1 MIKNLI
7 IFLAISIFLI
17 ANYLYF
23 LVKLL
28 NMYEKSN
35 NEN

>member
-1 MIKNLI
+1 MIKSLI
-7 IFLAISIFLI
+7 IFLGISIFLI
-17 ANYLYF
+17 VNYLYF
-23 LVKLL
+23 LVKIL